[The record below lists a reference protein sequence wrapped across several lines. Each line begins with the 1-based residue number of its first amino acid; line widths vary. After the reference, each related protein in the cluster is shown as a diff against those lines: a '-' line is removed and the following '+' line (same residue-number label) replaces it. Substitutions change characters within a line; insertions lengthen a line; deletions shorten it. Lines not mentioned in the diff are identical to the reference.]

1 MSHKMVTLL
10 GSTGSI
16 GTNTIDLIAAHP
28 DQYRVR
34 ALTAGKNVSLLA
46 AQAKALQPEFV
57 AIADPALWHD
67 LQSALSGTGIACGA
81 GESAILDAAAMT
93 TDICVAAIVGFA
105 GLKPVLT
112 AIRHTKTLAIAN
124 KEPLVAAG
132 ALVLSMADEFGTKI
146 IPVDSEHSAIFQVF
160 ETHHH
165 NRVKKIILT
174 ASGGPF
180 RTIPIDQM
188 KSATVEQALAHPNWS
203 MGAKISIDSAS
214 MMNKALE
221 MIEAH
226 YLFNMPPDKID
237 VLIHPQSVIHSMV
250 EYIDG
255 SILAQMGAPDM
266 RTPIAVALAYPDR
279 MKTTG
284 PLLDWG
290 AVPTLTFEKPDL
302 EKFRA
307 IQLAYDCL
315 NEGVG
320 HQIALN
326 AANEVA
332 VEKFLNRRISFGD
345 IMRIVEE
352 GLSLVPQGTPKTLGD
367 ILAVDQDIRKKLIQR
382 EPLN

>member
-34 ALTAGKNVSLLA
+34 ALTAGKNVPLLV
-46 AQAKALQPEFV
+46 AQAKSLQPEFV

-67 LQSALSGTGIACGA
+67 LQSALSGTGITCGA
-81 GESAILDAAAMT
+81 GESAILEAAAMT

-132 ALVLSMADEFGTKI
+132 PLVLSMADEFGTKI

-180 RTIPIDQM
+180 RTMPIDQM

-290 AVPTLTFEKPDL
+290 AVSTLTFEKPDR

-315 NEGVG
+315 NEGAG

-345 IMRIVEE
+345 IIRIVEE